1 MSVDT
6 VVGRY
11 GIDARFNHDLVEI
24 PPDKREAVFVQ
35 KNDPAKARVT
45 IGYDI
50 LHVAP
55 PQIAPEFIPDAGRFR
70 PSAQRWVLALIS
82 AWLLNLVRC
91 IFRAWRVVSET
102 RIC

>member
-24 PPDKREAVFVQ
+24 RPDKREAVFVQ

-55 PQIAPEFIPDAGRFR
+55 ADRAGIHPGCRTFPPIRTTLGFGINFGLAIESR
-70 PSAQRWVLALIS
+70 PVHIQGVESGL
-82 AWLLNLVRC
+82 
-91 IFRAWRVVSET
+91 
-102 RIC
+102 